1 MVIPLEIMISL
12 RAIKP
17 QHPKKVGA
25 TSQTIEGTPSPLK
38 K

>member
-1 MVIPLEIMISL
+1 MINL

-17 QHPKKVGA
+17 QHPKKVGP
-25 TSQTIEGTPSPLK
+25 TNQTIEGSPSPLK